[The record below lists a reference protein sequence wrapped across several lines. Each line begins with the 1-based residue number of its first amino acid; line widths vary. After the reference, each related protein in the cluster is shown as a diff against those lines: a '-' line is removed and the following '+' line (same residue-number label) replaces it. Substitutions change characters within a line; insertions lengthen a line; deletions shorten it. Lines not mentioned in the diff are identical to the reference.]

1 MNMAPQCIIRQG
13 TNPHIKCRQGT
24 PEEGKGFQEE
34 VKELE
39 TTPLPVRNLTRRPGC
54 TTVTYTQR
62 T

>member
-1 MNMAPQCIIRQG
+1 MNMAPQFIIRQD

-34 VKELE
+34 AKELE
-39 TTPLPVRNLTRRPGC
+39 TSPFPVRNLTRTPGF